1 MFKDIF
7 KTSEQEQNCGDNTS
21 RNLWLNHGAVIIT
34 AHINMKENKGNKES
48 KENKERENI
57 IMEMFLKPK
66 EQLVKQMHSNEK

>member
-7 KTSEQEQNCGDNTS
+7 KPSEQEQNCGDNTS

-34 AHINMKENKGNKES
+34 VHINMKENKGNKES

-57 IMEMFLKPK
+57 MEIFLKPK
-66 EQLVKQMHSNEK
+66 EQLVKQMHLNEK